1 MNETDW
7 NDPALVRRLCDE
19 APVRDAAETGQRLMA
34 MWPLTKPLY
43 LENDTKYAEELQV
56 RLTQE
61 FAKLIIGDP
70 QLAQSVTLADADFV
84 YEGAESIPGRP
95 QEVVDALI
103 AANDAYD
110 AAADYSDDGDAKHIV
125 AAAQKTGARVDYG
138 DDAANS
144 DAEGFTGPTAE
155 FAAALDAGDAFVD
168 QIEQD
173 AEKLGDPVE
182 RVSVALCAVGLAFY
196 GAMQASRALAEST
209 DGNLVAGM
217 ISSMLYCNELGERHG
232 VPRVFFDADTL
243 AKLNRPMEPTQFVR
257 MVAHAASLEWSR
269 HKADVVWDPD
279 AAKSDAEE
287 ADRKREREEL
297 AKKFQ

>member
-1 MNETDW
+1 MNNSDW
-7 NDPALVRRLCDE
+7 NDPELVRRLCDE

-70 QLAQSVTLADADFV
+70 ELAQSVTLADADFV
-84 YEGAESIPGRP
+84 YEGAQSIPGRP
-95 QEVVDALI
+95 QEIVDALV
-103 AANDAYD
+103 AANEAYD
-110 AAADYSDDGDAKHIV
+110 AAADYSDDGDARHLV
-125 AAAQKTGARVDYG
+125 SAAQKTGARVDYG
-138 DDAANS
+138 E
-144 DAEGFTGPTAE
+144 DAELTGAAAE
-155 FAAALDAGDAFVD
+155 FAQTLDAGDALVD

-173 AEKLGDPVE
+173 SQSLGDPVE

-196 GAMQASRALAEST
+196 GATQASRALAEST

-217 ISSMLYCNELGERHG
+217 ISSALYCNELGERHG

-243 AKLNRPMEPTQFVR
+243 AKLNRPMEPAQFVR
-257 MVAHAASLEWSR
+257 AVAHAASLEWSR

-279 AAKSDAEE
+279 AAKADAEE
-287 ADRKREREEL
+287 TDRKREREEL

>member
-7 NDPALVRRLCDE
+7 NDPELVRRLCDE

-34 MWPLTKPLY
+34 MWPLDKPLY

-56 RLTQE
+56 RLTRE

-70 QLAQSVTLADADFV
+70 DLAQSVTLADADFV
-84 YEGAESIPGRP
+84 YEGAQSIPGRP
-95 QEVVDALI
+95 QQIVDALV

-110 AAADYSDDGDAKHIV
+110 AAADYSDDGDARHLV
-125 AAAQKTGARVDYG
+125 SAAQKTGARVDYG
-138 DDAANS
+138 PDGAPAGS
-144 DAEGFTGPTAE
+144 VAKFAET
-155 FAAALDAGDAFVD
+155 LDFGDAFVG

-173 AEKLGDPVE
+173 AHKLGDPVE

-196 GAMQASRALAEST
+196 GVMQASRALAEST
-209 DGNLVAGM
+209 DGNFVAGM

-232 VPRVFFDADTL
+232 VPRVFLDADAL
-243 AKLNRPMEPTQFVR
+243 AELDRPMEPAQFVR
-257 MVAHAASLEWSR
+257 MVAHAASIEWSR

-279 AAKSDAEE
+279 AAKADAEQ